1 MTLALLLSTLALA
14 DDPIQPVVPV
24 DGTAPSI
31 AEGITLVPAGS
42 LLTMPPPLPGAEP
55 SKFTVPDKA
64 FLLPETYYD
73 TALIKAKQLA
83 ICQPALDTCTETA
96 LSWQKRS
103 YDALTACSDQF
114 GVDEATVKALQTQVQ
129 QQETRALV
137 AEGKV
142 KQARN
147 MAGIAWGITGGLVLG
162 SVTVVVLTLGN

>member
-1 MTLALLLSTLALA
+1 MIFLLILAAALA
-14 DDPIQPVVPV
+14 DDPLQPLVPV
-24 DGTAPSI
+24 DGAVPNI
-31 AEGITLVPAGS
+31 AEGINLVPAGS

-55 SKFTVPDKA
+55 SRFTVPDKA

-73 TALIKAKQLA
+73 TALVKAKQLA

-96 LSWQKRS
+96 LEWQKRS

-114 GVDEATVKALQTQVQ
+114 GVDEATVSGLQAQVLE
-129 QQETRALV
+129 QETRARV